1 MAADGTAGE
10 PFKVPVMAK
19 LAAVPLIV
27 LNIHTPRA
35 VSRAIRGE
43 RIGTLVR

>member
-1 MAADGTAGE
+1 MDQTAIALCKE
-10 PFKVPVMAK
+10 ND
-19 LAAVPLIV
+19 LPLIV

>member
-1 MAADGTAGE
+1 MRDELRVMDQTAIALCKE
-10 PFKVPVMAK
+10 NE
-19 LAAVPLIV
+19 LPLIV

-35 VSRAIRGE
+35 VSRAILGE